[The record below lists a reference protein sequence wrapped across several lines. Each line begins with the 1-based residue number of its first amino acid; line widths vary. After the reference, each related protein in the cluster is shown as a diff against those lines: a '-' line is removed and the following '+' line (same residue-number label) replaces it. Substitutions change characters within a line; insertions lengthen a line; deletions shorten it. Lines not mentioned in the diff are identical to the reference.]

1 MAKAALVSLVFLT
14 TVAAPAF
21 AQNDEAA
28 ICAARDGF
36 PPRQQDDVATERD
49 ANQTTFGMGFD
60 QQSRPTST
68 SPMSQKS
75 SRST

>member
-1 MAKAALVSLVFLT
+1 MAKAALVPLVLLT

-28 ICAARDGF
+28 NCAAGDRF
-36 PPRQQDDVATERD
+36 PPRQQDDIATERD
-49 ANQTTFGMGFD
+49 ADQTEFGMGFD
-60 QQSRPTST
+60 QQTPPTST
-68 SPMSQKS
+68 SPMSQKN